1 MSADIRKSTVEEIRQ
16 RFDGDVERFSNLET
30 GQTAT
35 VDAPLAMSLVTEVA
49 AATTPN
55 AVNLLDVGCGA
66 GNYSLKLL
74 ERLPNLNVTLV
85 DLSRPMLDRAAQRIQ
100 PKTTGTVEAIQSD
113 IRQLELGQQRF
124 DIILAAAVL
133 HHLRSDS
140 EWHAVFQQFFEALR
154 PGGSVWIFD
163 LIESSIPAVQQIQWA
178 RYGEYLTAF
187 KNEAYRDA
195 VFDYVAKEDTPRPL
209 MFQLDL
215 LRRVGFHEVEILHKH
230 ACFAAF
236 GAVKR

>member
-1 MSADIRKSTVEEIRQ
+1 MNNDVRKSTVDEIRQ
-16 RFDGDVERFSNLET
+16 RFDRDVERFSNLET

-35 VDAPLAMSLVTEVA
+35 VDAPLAMSLITEVA
-49 AATTPN
+49 AAMTPQ
-55 AVNLLDVGCGA
+55 ATELLDVGCGA
-66 GNYSLKLL
+66 GNYSLRLL
-74 ERLPNLNVTLV
+74 ERLPNLNVTLI
-85 DLSRPMLDRAAQRIQ
+85 DLSRPMLDRATERVQ

-124 DIILAAAVL
+124 DIILASAVL
-133 HHLRSDS
+133 HHLRSDD
-140 EWHAVFQQFFEALR
+140 EWHAVFQQFYRALKR
-154 PGGSVWIFD
+154 GGSVWVFD
-163 LIESSIPAVQQIQWA
+163 LIESSIPEVQQIQWT
-178 RYGEYLTAF
+178 RYGEYLTAL

-195 VFDYVAKEDTPRPL
+195 VFDYIEKEDSPRPL

-215 LRRVGFHEVEILHKH
+215 LRIVGFQGVEILHKN